1 MSGAEDLTEKGRRK
15 LSGKMSMFH
24 ILTVAMVIWME
35 LVNVKLNTHLQPSL
49 PHLTPPHMLLTCL
62 PSLSYS
68 RCWQSYNQSDKSRT
82 LPQDSGKVSTFLTKG
97 INIIDAALSPHL
109 TALSSEMMPR
119 AVAIRKQSGGK
130 EQKSHIHC
138 RAIVLKPAASFL

>member
-15 LSGKMSMFH
+15 LSGMMRMFY

-35 LVNVKLNTHLQPSL
+35 LVNVKSNAHLQPSL
-49 PHLTPPHMLLTCL
+49 PHLTLPQMLLTCL

-68 RCWQSYNQSDKSRT
+68 KCWQSYSQSDKGRT
-82 LPQDSGKVSTFLTKG
+82 LPQDSGKVSTSLTKG
-97 INIIDAALSPHL
+97 INITDAALSPHL

-119 AVAIRKQSGGK
+119 AMAIGKQSGGK
-130 EQKSHIHC
+130 EQKSHRHC
-138 RAIVLKPAASFL
+138 WAIVHKPAASFL